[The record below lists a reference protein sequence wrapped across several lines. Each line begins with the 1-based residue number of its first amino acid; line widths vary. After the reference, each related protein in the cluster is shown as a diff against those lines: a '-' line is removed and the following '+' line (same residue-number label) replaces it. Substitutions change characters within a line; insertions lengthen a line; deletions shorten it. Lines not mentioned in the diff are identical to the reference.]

1 MTETIVFKK
10 KPLDISLYLYIIM
23 VTIIIIN
30 DCHPD
35 AGGIFM
41 EGETGM
47 KTLKYSRQRE
57 SIKNCLMNRTDHPT
71 ADALYLSIREEFPN
85 ISLGT
90 VYRNLKLLS
99 ELGEIARFSCGDGS
113 EHFDYVTE
121 PHYHFVCKTCG
132 AIIDLPQSLVHKT
145 EELMTGPAPGRVDSH
160 TIFFY
165 GECSE
170 CQQKIKI
177 IC

>member
-1 MTETIVFKK
+1 M
-10 KPLDISLYLYIIM
+10 
-23 VTIIIIN
+23 N
-30 DCHPD
+30 
-35 AGGIFM
+35 
-41 EGETGM
+41 
-47 KTLKYSRQRE
+47 YSRQRE
-57 SIKNCLMNRTDHPT
+57 LIHRIVLENPIHPT
-71 ADALYLSIREEFPN
+71 ADEVYALARAQETN